1 MCRAGHAAQAALY
14 ARVAAAVARAGI
26 VDAATADEVTD
37 SLMASLNWTSAAS
50 TGALRAVKNLED
62 LKKLRRVAAAEHAA
76 TGTAGGERCVG
87 LLFSHFFLGAGIA
100 CCQAW
105 GQGTLAS
112 HCGCDTH

>member
-14 ARVAAAVARAGI
+14 ARVSAAVARAGI
-26 VDAATADEVTD
+26 VGDEADEVTD
-37 SLMASLNWTSAAS
+37 SLTASLNWTSAAS

-62 LKKLRRVAAAEHAA
+62 LNKLCRVAAAEHAA